1 MLTVD
6 GEWALGGA
14 AVPAGARIRSAWHEG
29 PVTSLVWSPDGRAVC
44 SAGRDGRVRV
54 WDVATGELRWQFER
68 RARLVAVSPD
78 GARGY
83 TLTPQGEVW
92 LFDLARGEEQE
103 RVWAPEHP
111 LRRGLYSERA
121 SVSADGRW
129 LFPACDDAR
138 GGVVVVDVFARAAR
152 VFVAPGAG
160 ELQPLGA
167 FTGDARA
174 VVLLGGVRA
183 SRTGRAN
190 PALYHYPLADVVPE
204 RVRALRTGRQRTLV
218 PTSLHRDPCSL
229 SARWLLV
236 GSAPKILSRWGVDDN
251 ETCDWIDLPLRRDG
265 PVLTGERVAAFACEH
280 GRAVGVVDHATLAL
294 LGVAELPAA
303 ATSLALSPDETTL
316 LVGTEHG
323 AVLTI
328 RLQ

>member
-1 MLTVD
+1 M
-6 GEWALGGA
+6 
-14 AVPAGARIRSAWHEG
+14 
-29 PVTSLVWSPDGRAVC
+29 
-44 SAGRDGRVRV
+44 
-54 WDVATGELRWQFER
+54 
-68 RARLVAVSPD
+68 
-78 GARGY
+78 
-83 TLTPQGEVW
+83 
-92 LFDLARGEEQE
+92 
-103 RVWAPEHP
+103 
-111 LRRGLYSERA
+111 
-121 SVSADGRW
+121 
-129 LFPACDDAR
+129 
-138 GGVVVVDVFARAAR
+138 
-152 VFVAPGAG
+152 APGAG

-303 ATSLALSPDETTL
+303 ATLLALSPDETTL

>member
-6 GEWALGGA
+6 RGWALGGV
-14 AVPAGARIRSAWHEG
+14 AVPTDARIRAAWHEG
-29 PVTSLVWSPDGRAVC
+29 PVTSLAWSPDGRAVC

-83 TLTPQGEVW
+83 TLTPPGEVW
-92 LFDLARGEEQE
+92 PFDLAGGEEHG

-129 LFPACDDAR
+129 LFPACDDGR
-138 GGVVVVDVFARAAR
+138 GGVVLVDVFARGAR
-152 VFVAPGAG
+152 TFVAPGAG
-160 ELQPLGA
+160 ELQPVGA
-167 FTGDARA
+167 FTADARA

-190 PALYHYPLADVVPE
+190 PALYHYPLADAVPE

-229 SARWLLV
+229 SAAWLLV
-236 GSAPKILSRWGVDDN
+236 GSAPKILSRWRVDDN
-251 ETCDWIDLPLRRDG
+251 ESCDWIDLPLRRDG
-265 PVLTGERVAAFACEH
+265 PVLTGDSVAAFVCER
-280 GRAVGVVDHATLAL
+280 GRAVGVIAHASLEL
-294 LGVAELPAA
+294 LGVEGTSAA
-303 ATSLALSPDETTL
+303 VTSLALSPDEATL
-316 LVGTEHG
+316 LVGIETG
-323 AVLTI
+323 LVLPI